1 MLMLGGDMHSHERPI
16 VIKKVFR
23 LGNFREGVVSTPL
36 EVTLV
41 LWAQLIN
48 RYSKNCI

>member
-1 MLMLGGDMHSHERPI
+1 MLMLGEDMLSHERLL
-16 VIKKVFR
+16 VIKKLFS

-36 EVTLV
+36 GVTLV

-48 RYSKNCI
+48 RDSKN